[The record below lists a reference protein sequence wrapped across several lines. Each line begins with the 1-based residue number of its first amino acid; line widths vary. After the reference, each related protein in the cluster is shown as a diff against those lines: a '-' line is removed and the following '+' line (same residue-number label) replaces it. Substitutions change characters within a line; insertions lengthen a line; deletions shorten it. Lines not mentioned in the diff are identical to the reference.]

1 MTVTEL
7 IVELKKIT
15 DQDMIV
21 QIDIGGKSIGV
32 TSVEVV
38 EGIKRDG
45 TVVKM
50 AEIG

>member
-1 MTVTEL
+1 MTVAEL

-15 DQDMIV
+15 DQDIAV

-32 TSVEVV
+32 TSIEVI

-45 TVVKM
+45 TIVEF